1 MFDPTSVSDGAALAD
16 VLVQLAPDFFTP
28 SWRGKII
35 SETGGKW
42 KLKVCH
48 VQHVLSFLSSF
59 ELVWTPDPSGHAR
72 KGLENNFAQKCLECW
87 NAAVGVDEGK
97 NAFQPTSVRVLL

>member
-42 KLKVCH
+42 KLKVCYI
-48 VQHVLSFLSSF
+48 QHVLSFLSSF
-59 ELVWTPDPSGHAR
+59 ELVWTPDPSGR
-72 KGLENNFAQKCLECW
+72 TWKVWGITLPGSVLS
-87 NAAVGVDEGK
+87 VGM
-97 NAFQPTSVRVLL
+97 PPSVLMRERTHFS